1 MMMDM
6 DKKKIILEQIERLLE
21 YHPYNERDIF
31 YLNFDGIVTL
41 SFSVDENGIVT
52 LEQASVDGQFAIDL
66 NRI

>member
-1 MMMDM
+1 MGM

-31 YLNFDGIVTL
+31 YLSFDGLVTL
-41 SFSVDENGIVT
+41 TFSVDDNGIVT
-52 LEQASVDGQFAIDL
+52 LEEAYVDGQFAIDL

>member
-1 MMMDM
+1 MMGM

-31 YLNFDGIVTL
+31 YLSFDGLVTL
-41 SFSVDENGIVT
+41 TFSVDDNDIVT
-52 LEQASVDGQFAIDL
+52 LEEAYVDGQFSIDL

>member
-1 MMMDM
+1 MMGM

-31 YLNFDGIVTL
+31 YLSFDGLVTL
-41 SFSVDENGIVT
+41 TFSVDDNGIVA
-52 LEQASVDGQFAIDL
+52 LEEAYVDGQFAIDL